1 MERVAGTGM
10 QDWRD
15 TLARIEPLE
24 DVALD
29 AALVD
34 NLQRRFNRLQGARV
48 GGVNFYTPTFKA
60 YASSEIHDCG
70 KSAWPAVSVTGGDC
84 KLQCDHCKAKVLE
97 PMLAARTA
105 DDLWRVVNEQIDA
118 GARGM
123 LLTGGSNHRDE
134 VEYGPFYPTIRRIK
148 DAHPDFR
155 IAVHTALVDRDTAR
169 RMEDSGLDVA
179 MLDIIGAQD
188 TIQQVYHLKRP
199 VADFEASLAYL
210 NETSMKVV
218 PHIVLGLHYGHLLGE
233 WNALEIVARNR
244 PDALVLVVIM
254 PFYAPPQRPYVV
266 PGSTEVG
273 RFFMDAREALPD
285 VPLLLGC
292 ARPAGRVK
300 QEIDSYAVLAGL
312 NGIAHPADGMVELAA
327 RLGREVRVTPAC
339 CSIAVGDEVLA
350 LESDAS
356 GVRVDLQRLIDS
368 ERRNRAAARL
378 GGIRIVTDSAASS
391 GACRS

>member
-254 PFYAPPQRPYVV
+254 PFYAA
-266 PGSTEVG
+266 PGTFVTPDMHEVG
-273 RFFMDAREALPD
+273 RMFLESRARLAD
-285 VPLLLGC
+285 KKVLLGC
-292 ARPAGRVK
+292 ARPAGMHKRVT
-300 QEIDSYAVLAGL
+300 DAYAVMAGL
-312 NGIAHPADGMVELAA
+312 DGIAFAAEGAVAVADMV
-327 RLGREVRVTPAC
+327 GRRFEQEHSC
-339 CSIAVGDEVLA
+339 CSIKTGLDEGA
-350 LESDAS
+350 PKAMC
-356 GVRVDLQRLIDS
+356 
-368 ERRNRAAARL
+368 AA
-378 GGIRIVTDSAASS
+378 
-391 GACRS
+391 